1 MCTYKHSFSNLNI
14 FYVLQWSSY
23 QGQQDHGMG
32 AGPSVNNYMLGWL
45 PYDTNSIWN
54 FLPFFFFHFLTF
66 LFSKTL
72 SSALRLHY
80 DMLLSLYS
88 VLCACVCYVYYVG
101 LQWNNFFNIICYFSY
116 DSANTRILSQ
126 YNLRRCSIYTCPS
139 SDLFYVQ

>member
-1 MCTYKHSFSNLNI
+1 MCYNGAAIRGSKI
-14 FYVLQWSSY
+14 MEWE
-23 QGQQDHGMG
+23 QDQVWIITCWVGYLMI
-32 AGPSVNNYMLGWL
+32 PTLFE
-45 PYDTNSIWN
+45 TF
-54 FLPFFFFHFLTF
+54 FLFFFFHFLTF